1 MRKCKCG
8 NQVARNAKACPQCG
22 HRFTSGT
29 VKFLGW
35 FIVIVFA
42 LGGLGAMIGGSDSQ
56 SSANTPPAATA
67 PAAAPTVPPTPQQ
80 VAKIKIAARQDYAK
94 ELEKSL
100 LSKGL
105 DAHVTVVGQ
114 GIDTLRISW
123 AAMSRPVVYN
133 MINSEGTQKEI
144 PSLGFKKIIFT
155 DDGSFSEDSPESWTY
170 KWDGQQWHQ

>member
-8 NQVARNAKACPQCG
+8 NRVAGNAKACPQCG

-29 VKFLGW
+29 VKALGW
-35 FIVIVFA
+35 FVVILVGVGA
-42 LGGLGAMIGGSDSQ
+42 LGAMSGGNGYTTSVY
-56 SSANTPPAATA
+56 TPA
-67 PAAAPTVPPTPQQ
+67 PASPARPPTPQQ
-80 VAKIKIAARQDYAK
+80 SAKSQIAARQDYVRV
-94 ELEKSL
+94 LEGSL

-105 DAHVTVVGQ
+105 DAHVTLAGQ
-114 GIDTLRISW
+114 AKDTLRISW

-155 DDGSFSEDSPESWTY
+155 DDGSFSDDTPESWTY
-170 KWDGQQWHQ
+170 KWEGGKWHQ